1 MKAGQWPAP
10 RPPGAE
16 PLPPMPRPAPPP
28 HVACSSP
35 CLGFG
40 VVVRQ
45 VPTRAVIVPVPKK
58 RRGPP
63 TAWTGRDGLP
73 NQKRTPPVMMNVLP
87 PPTSPR
93 ASANGVSLLPF
104 NLNVVPP
111 SRFSP
116 ALVSEMLVPPD
127 GPADACA
134 MFKPPPAYGRQL
146 RRAGSAN
153 RYATVPV
160 ISV

>member
-1 MKAGQWPAP
+1 MKACQWPAP

-73 NQKRTPPVMMNVLP
+73 NQKRDRKST
-87 PPTSPR
+87 R
-93 ASANGVSLLPF
+93 
-104 NLNVVPP
+104 LN
-111 SRFSP
+111 SSH
-116 ALVSEMLVPPD
+116 
-127 GPADACA
+127 
-134 MFKPPPAYGRQL
+134 
-146 RRAGSAN
+146 
-153 RYATVPV
+153 TV
-160 ISV
+160 ISYAVFCLKKKKKKKTNSNNIKKQHK

>member
-1 MKAGQWPAP
+1 MKACQWPAP

-111 SRFSP
+111 SKFRP
-116 ALVSEMLVPPD
+116 ALVSVPPV
-127 GPADACA
+127 PSNKTTDATPTRR
-134 MFKPPPAYGRQL
+134 PPPPNRPSL
-146 RRAGSAN
+146 LRAG
-153 RYATVPV
+153 
-160 ISV
+160 

>member
-73 NQKRTPPVMMNVLP
+73 NQKRTPPVMTNVLP

-93 ASANGVSLLPF
+93 ASANGGSLLPF

-111 SRFSP
+111 SKIRP
-116 ALVSEMLVPPD
+116 ALVSATVVPPD
-127 GPADACA
+127 GPAAACPT
-134 MFKPPPAYGRQL
+134 F
-146 RRAGSAN
+146 
-153 RYATVPV
+153 
-160 ISV
+160 